1 MGLLNT
7 LQEIVDKET
16 ELEEYNGNG
25 TTVKSVIAGDAK
37 MNPAFVIDD
46 EISSRETS
54 CEREVA

>member
-25 TTVKSVIAGDAK
+25 TTVKSVAEGAK